1 MVNPN
6 LSIKLNKNNNYFMK
20 NQQCSVLVKEYH
32 SNVKVYNEINKR
44 IVQNKYEMYYLWKYK
59 NDYPA
64 DWKRKA
70 EMLSA
75 DRNQLE
81 ILKSNI
87 IALKAKIRK
96 CNMEHPQK

>member
-1 MVNPN
+1 
-6 LSIKLNKNNNYFMK
+6 MK
-20 NQQCSVLVKEYH
+20 NQEHAELYQEYH
-32 SNVKVYNEINKR
+32 SQVKMYNEITDRVVRNKF
-44 IVQNKYEMYYLWKYK
+44 EMSYLRKYK

-75 DRNQLE
+75 DRDQLE
-81 ILKSNI
+81 IFKSNI

>member
-1 MVNPN
+1 M
-6 LSIKLNKNNNYFMK
+6 F
-20 NQQCSVLVKEYH
+20 
-32 SNVKVYNEINKR
+32 
-44 IVQNKYEMYYLWKYK
+44 YLWKYK
-59 NDYPA
+59 KDYPA

-87 IALKAKIRK
+87 ISLKAKIRK